1 MIKAAAEIKTD
12 GNVLL
17 TDAGKR
23 SQKCFCRG
31 GIRCFLR
38 VPGCKNDGIS
48 VLTVFLNR
56 VRVLQAREEPAL
68 KLTGFKN
75 AVPALTHPSAVAT
88 AEAFMGF
95 RDLLDL
101 IACKQQPAPIWE
113 IQNRPVPLCN
123 LAPMR
128 VKFIGLGRA
137 TADKRDK
144 SIANRN
150 KCLIVINSLLI
161 FLCSPFLFEF
171 ESGTEKLCAAQ
182 LICGLIMPLPLLH
195 RGLPQSD
202 FAYSQRISASIDSF
216 LRGSR

>member
-1 MIKAAAEIKTD
+1 MIKAAAGIKTD

-56 VRVLQAREEPAL
+56 VRVLQAREELAL
-68 KLTGFKN
+68 KLTGFKS

-101 IACKQQPAPIWE
+101 ITCKQQPAPIWE

-128 VKFIGLGRA
+128 VKFIGIGRA

-150 KCLIVINSLLI
+150 KCLIVINFTAHI
-161 FLCSPFLFEF
+161 FVFSIPF
-171 ESGTEKLCAAQ
+171 
-182 LICGLIMPLPLLH
+182 
-195 RGLPQSD
+195 
-202 FAYSQRISASIDSF
+202 
-216 LRGSR
+216 